1 MRSRGSGTFERRSAE
16 SIARAIE
23 LEIIA
28 NDLTPGT
35 FIGSEAD
42 LMERYSASRGVI
54 REAVT
59 LVESHMLAETRRGIG
74 GGLLVAEPAQS
85 VVEDVVSIYLA
96 RKKASEAELLEA
108 RLALEVLAMRK
119 TMAVL
124 DEHGRKLLQ
133 EEMSYLLAPD
143 EDVAEASQRFHNLIA
158 TLSGNV
164 VLQVFIPTMTALVE
178 EMWVPPGR
186 MTKRLRDKT
195 WQRVNAH
202 HAEIISAM
210 LDGDVDK
217 AVARLQRHLEELM
230 AILRIGKS
238 KVRVNPLD

>member
-1 MRSRGSGTFERRSAE
+1 
-16 SIARAIE
+16 
-23 LEIIA
+23 
-28 NDLTPGT
+28 
-35 FIGSEAD
+35 
-42 LMERYSASRGVI
+42 
-54 REAVT
+54 
-59 LVESHMLAETRRGIG
+59 
-74 GGLLVAEPAQS
+74 
-85 VVEDVVSIYLA
+85 
-96 RKKASEAELLEA
+96 
-108 RLALEVLAMRK
+108 
-119 TMAVL
+119 
-124 DEHGRKLLQ
+124 
-133 EEMSYLLAPD
+133 
-143 EDVAEASQRFHNLIA
+143 
-158 TLSGNV
+158 
-164 VLQVFIPTMTALVE
+164 VFIPTMTALVE